1 MDGKTDRMT
10 VSIQRMIVTAALL
23 SALSA
28 ALAFAGAPAETYNR
42 ANRLYA
48 EKKYDAALKLYN
60 SIDIEN
66 PDLEYNRAAAYFKT
80 GHTGKAVLHFSR
92 ALRLRPGDADTR
104 YNLDF
109 LRAYKT
115 DKEETKEPGIISD
128 VFEYVVNALSL
139 WTMSVIAAILYMAT
153 TLTGLGV
160 IISFDMR
167 RKKFLTRFVQLLVVV
182 TALLFTITGAR
193 IHQFERTDRAIAI
206 AGDVDA
212 YDSPSDKT
220 STVFT
225 FHEGTEVRLGRV
237 EGNYVH
243 VTLVSGYSG
252 WVDRAKLARI

>member
-1 MDGKTDRMT
+1 MT
-10 VSIQRMIVTAALL
+10 GFIQRMIATAALL
-23 SALSA
+23 STLFS

-60 SIDIEN
+60 SIDIKN

-115 DKEETKEPGIISD
+115 DREETKEPGVISNA
-128 VFEYVVNALSL
+128 FEYVINAFSL
-139 WTMSVIAAILYMAT
+139 QTMSGIALVLYMAT
-153 TLTGLGV
+153 TFAGLGV
-160 IISFDMR
+160 IISFDMK
-167 RKKFLTRFVQLLVVV
+167 RKKNLTQSTVLLVVV

-206 AGDVDA
+206 AGSVDA

-220 STVFT
+220 ATVFT

-252 WVDRAKLARI
+252 WVDRAKLTRI